1 MIKVSDYIIRF
12 LEDAGVRHVFMLS
25 GGMVMHL
32 NDSLGYAKKLKPVCM
47 LHEQACTFAA
57 ESYARINNKLGVT
70 IVTCG
75 PGATNTVTGISGA
88 WIEST
93 PLLVISGQC
102 KRADIARDPN
112 LRQLGVQEVK
122 IVDIVKPIT
131 KYAKLIED
139 PTSIRKELEK
149 ALFIAN
155 DGRKGPVLLDI
166 PVDVQGSMVDEATLE
181 GFVPEPKPA
190 DGKVDFAEIIRL
202 LNNAKRPVIYAGA
215 GVSMAGAR
223 AEFRALVEK
232 LGIPVLLHWNGL
244 DLLEDDHPL
253 YMGRPG
259 AVGQRAANFV
269 LQNADVLLTVGT
281 RLALLQTGYNFEGY
295 ARNAKH
301 IMVDIDEAELNK
313 ATLHPDIKVCMDA
326 GEFID
331 RLSKADELEVKDH
344 TAWIAK
350 GKEWNEK
357 YPSLKPAWLENSDYV
372 NSFYLMDAISR
383 LMSAEDVYVGGRA
396 GTCVDAAIQAFK
408 VKKNQRVY
416 VTKGLSSMGNGLPA
430 AIGGAYATGKKIVC
444 VNGDGGFVMNIQE
457 LEVLR
462 RDKLNIKLFVL
473 NNQGY
478 STIRGTQ
485 TNVFKGHFVGCNEES
500 GLTLGNIAE
509 VAKAYGIKVLELKRN
524 GDMEDVIKES
534 LAAEGPVLVDVWV
547 DPVQPIEPRQASMK
561 LPDGRMASRPL
572 EDMRPLLPPEELE
585 SIMSVSR
592 RPAKEV
598 TLSVCMPTYNRGA
611 LLADRVRA
619 WLAAA
624 PEDFELVVSDNVSD
638 NGTYEAL
645 KEIDDPRFVLLR
657 NEKNVGTIENQLIG
671 FAAAKGRYVMRLM
684 DKDELIPA
692 GIKSAVDALRDREV
706 ACGVFDLNHDP
717 KSPAVL
723 EELHGYDAYS
733 RFGFTYAHPSGA
745 FFNAALLRREDIA
758 NKLRS
763 LDAVTRPF
771 STDYLISLCLPY
783 GKCLAAGLVLVRH
796 NLPPYE
802 GVKRSFSF
810 KTKRDYYFTPEFVW
824 REFVA
829 YVKFLREY
837 GSLGR
842 LDRLRFITRLV
853 RRQVFGRMTNL
864 YRWALGDPT
873 IREWYCISPEMVAEE
888 GARDLERD
896 FFSMVERENV
906 FTMTEG
912 FAVRLGAALCRHR
925 ARKQKKAPF
934 LSREELAEN
943 TEVS

>member
-1 MIKVSDYIIRF
+1 MIKVSDYIIQF
-12 LEDAGVRHVFMLS
+12 LEEADVRHVFMLS

-32 NDSLGYAKKLKPVCM
+32 NDSLGYAKKLKPICM

-57 ESYARINNKLGVT
+57 ESYARITNNLGVT

-75 PGATNTVTGISGA
+75 PGATNTVTGIAGA

-102 KRADIARDPN
+102 KRADIARDPD

-131 KYAKLIED
+131 KYAKLIEE

-149 ALFIAN
+149 ALYIAN

-166 PVDVQGSMVDEATLE
+166 PVDVQGSMIDETTLE
-181 GFVPEPKPA
+181 GFVPEAKLEESE
-190 DGKVDFAEIIRL
+190 VDFAKIIDL

-215 GVSMAGAR
+215 GVSMAGVR

-244 DLLEDDHPL
+244 DLLENDHPL
-253 YMGRPG
+253 YLGRPG

-269 LQNADVLLTVGT
+269 LQNADVLLTIGT

-295 ARNAKH
+295 AKNAKH
-301 IMVDIDEAELNK
+301 IMVDIDKAELNK
-313 ATLHPDIKVCMDA
+313 STLHPDIKVCMDA
-326 GEFID
+326 GTFID
-331 RLSKADELEVKDH
+331 KLAKADKLQVKDH
-344 TAWIAK
+344 AAWIAK

-357 YPSLKPAWLENSDYV
+357 YPSLKPAWLENSSYV

-383 LMSAEDVYVGGRA
+383 LMCADDIYVGGRA

-408 VKKNQRVY
+408 VKKDQRVY

-462 RDKLNIKLFVL
+462 RDQLNIKLFVL

-524 GDMEDVIKES
+524 ADMEAVIKEA
-534 LAAEGPVLVDVWV
+534 LAVEGPVLVDVWV
-547 DPVQPIEPRQASMK
+547 DPAQPIEPRQASMK
-561 LPDGRMASRPL
+561 LPDGRMVSRPL
-572 EDMRPLLPPEELE
+572 EDMKPLLPPEEVE

-592 RPAKEV
+592 QETREV

-624 PEDFELVVSDNVSD
+624 PDDFELVVSDNVSD

-645 KEIDDPRFVLLR
+645 KQIEDPRFVLLR

-684 DKDELIPA
+684 DKDELIPE
-692 GIKSAVDALRDREV
+692 GIESAVAALRNREV
-706 ACGVFDLNHDP
+706 ACGVFELNHDP

-723 EELHGYDAYS
+723 EELRGYNAYA

-745 FFNAALLRREDIA
+745 FFNSALFKREDIA

-763 LDAVTRPF
+763 LDPVTRPF

-783 GKCLAAGLVLVRH
+783 GACFDGQLVFVRH

-802 GVKRSFSF
+802 GIKKSFTF

-829 YVKFLREY
+829 YAKFLREY
-837 GSLGR
+837 GTLGQFDKLR
-842 LDRLRFITRLV
+842 LLVRLV
-853 RRQVFGRMTNL
+853 RRQIFDRMTNI
-864 YRWALGDPT
+864 YRWALRDRS
-873 IREWYCISPEMVAEE
+873 IREWYCIPPEMVVEE
-888 GARDLERD
+888 GARNLERD
-896 FFSMVERENV
+896 FFSMVERETA
-906 FTMTEG
+906 FTRTER
-912 FAVRLGAALCRHR
+912 FAVRLGAALCRRR
-925 ARKQKKAPF
+925 AWKQQNFRK
-934 LSREELAEN
+934 
-943 TEVS
+943 